1 MTAPNNI
8 GQGGQVAYSLPV
20 TRGNGYNTSIQRL
33 DDLFEASPSA
43 VIILGSANGKT
54 YLARVEAGQI
64 VVYERGADG
73 TTVKSDKNIRD
84 VLTAIY
90 GRDTNKEH
98 LSKVLKQLITLAASG
113 GLNGDVV
120 DLKALYDAVVA
131 ADTNQRDN
139 RVADAVVTAQ
149 VTAAAIDTST
159 GSNLTD
165 LAAVEAFV
173 TGLPAGLEGS
183 LQAQQATVQ
192 AQKEALAAAKAKLQ
206 ALYGQTL
213 PEAIATRLTAA
224 EAALAAKLAE
234 IASGISAEEQAAS
247 ARAARS
253 TATDALTNTATPTLA
268 QLAAAYDANSAA
280 IQADPELQNL
290 LGEQVR
296 LALLAAPTT
305 EIPNS
310 LRPAL
315 NGALAAH
322 NQQVVSF
329 WEDGTRR
336 TLIVEGSNESNWVVA
351 AASDGASYIIGE
363 GVKLEGSRITV
374 ERDVEWR
381 INPEFTARV
390 YDLTAPAV
398 SGYLPAEFY
407 VKIGVTDVNNDGTVD
422 IGDID
427 TDNNGIDRSEA
438 AKYGINERLF
448 TVVDNMMSPTGTA
461 GNGLITVA
469 ELQRFYE
476 IAEWHALRTGMTL
489 DKVLMLYKTQPIIS
503 VSRADV
509 DGAATTIAGRIEAA
523 RNGAPL
529 GAANLEGILTG
540 AGYAA
545 HIAKSVAAQF
555 EGQANIDVNQVVQ
568 AMILRLYASRSS
580 AAVQREYYG
589 ITVPL
594 ERLFPAGADY
604 TAANINAYL
613 SGQTVQVGRAGS
625 GTYTTRQI
633 NKALEELSL
642 SDNPDQY
649 YREHPELENNTRALG
664 FLAEYYRDSEYDP
677 QLGMHYIG
685 LMQPGDA
692 KWKAYAQLAQ
702 AAMTQSD
709 YAQANEILQQLPARN
724 DYKNQLLVQLA
735 QKAVASNTQTDREL
749 ALAAI
754 RQVAA
759 ETDDYQVSSEGQQ
772 QTSIQEYVQVIQARA
787 SLPQDLIE
795 IRNRAI
801 PGGTLTDVTAA
812 QAQITALE
820 ALRAAATGD
829 PARLGYINMMIG
841 EIYTKLADKETDL
854 GKKLELLNKAQ
865 LANRA
870 AYDSFSPLANQPNT
884 PYEVLAK
891 QVLNSM
897 ARTAETA
904 VRAYDKSKKNTQFTV
919 TYANGRTAKLKLGK
933 FILALAEMIPE
944 GQSVQHSSRGL
955 VGRSEFIGYI
965 NNSIEVANS
974 ATGSSGGGG
983 GGGGGGPAPEIDPLA
998 R

>member
-8 GQGGQVAYSLPV
+8 GQGGQASFALPV

-33 DDLFEASPSA
+33 DDLFEASPST

-131 ADTNQRDN
+131 ADTNQRDKK
-139 RVADAVVTAQ
+139 VADSVVTAQ
-149 VTAAAIDTST
+149 VTDAAVATATSAQLQAVTDVETYCGASLTGATAEDIAAQLAALTAAETALKGTYGETLPAAIRDRI
-159 GSNLTD
+159 D
-165 LAAVEAFV
+165 
-173 TGLPAGLEGS
+173 
-183 LQAQQATVQ
+183 Q
-192 AQKEALAAAKAKLQ
+192 AKAKLN
-206 ALYGQTL
+206 GRNNEIT
-213 PEAIATRLTAA
+213 
-224 EAALAAKLAE
+224 EAATADARAQAAAAAK
-234 IASGISAEEQAAS
+234 EQA
-247 ARAARS
+247 R
-253 TATDALTNTATPTLA
+253 TALSVPGQTLA
-268 QLAAAYDANSAA
+268 QLTAVYTANSAA
-280 IQADPELQNL
+280 IQADPELQTL
-290 LGEQVR
+290 LGEQAR

-315 NGALAAH
+315 NAALTAV
-322 NQQVVSF
+322 NQRIVSF
-329 WEDGTRR
+329 WEEGARR
-336 TLIVEGSNESNWVVA
+336 TLVVEGTNESGWTVA
-351 AASDGASYIIGE
+351 AASDGAAYIIGE
-363 GVKLEGSRITV
+363 GVKLEENRIAV
-374 ERDVEWR
+374 ERDVAWR

-407 VKIGVTDVNNDGTVD
+407 VKIGVADVNNDGTVD

-476 IAEWHALRTGMTL
+476 IAEWHAMRTGMAL
-489 DKVLMLYKTQPIIS
+489 DQVLMLYKTQPIIS

-613 SGQTVQVGRAGS
+613 SGQTVQVGRTGS
-625 GTYTTRQI
+625 GAYTTRQI

-702 AAMTQSD
+702 TAMTQGD
-709 YAQANEILQQLPARN
+709 YAQANEILQQLPAEN

-735 QKAVASNTQTDREL
+735 QKAVASNTQADREL

-754 RQVAA
+754 RQVAT
-759 ETDDYQVSSEGQQ
+759 ETDTYQVSAEGQQ

-820 ALRAAATGD
+820 GLRAAAASD
-829 PARLGYINMMIG
+829 PARLGYINMMMG
-841 EIYTKLADKETDL
+841 EIYAKLAEKEPDL

-919 TYANGRTAKLKLGK
+919 TYTNGRTAKLKLGK

-944 GQSVQHSSRGL
+944 GQSVQHSSQGL
-955 VGRSEFIGYI
+955 VGRSQFIGYI

-974 ATGSSGGGG
+974 ATGSGGGG
-983 GGGGGGPAPEIDPLA
+983 GGGGDSGGTAAEEDPLA